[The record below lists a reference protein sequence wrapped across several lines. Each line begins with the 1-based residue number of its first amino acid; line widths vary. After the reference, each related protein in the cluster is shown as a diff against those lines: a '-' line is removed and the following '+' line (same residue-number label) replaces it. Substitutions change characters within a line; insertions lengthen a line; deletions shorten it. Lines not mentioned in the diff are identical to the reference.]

1 MLGTRRRVAIGAGVL
16 ALVAAALTAATV
28 GPVSPAAA
36 AVAAKPTCGS
46 ATIYKAGGPAW
57 RCTFADDFSGT
68 ALDRSKWTV
77 QETAT
82 SGYHNGGDCFFDD
95 PRNVS
100 VASGALT
107 LTTRREAASFICKD
121 PAGEYASSFTSG
133 MVSTWGRFAQ
143 AYGRFEIRAKFPAAK
158 VAGVQGALW
167 LWPVDSSKYGSWPA
181 SGEIDIAEAYSQYP
195 DRVIPYVHYLSE
207 RNDTTVT
214 NNFCMVSDPSA
225 FHTYAVEWT
234 PTRIKITY
242 DGKTCLDHAIDPA
255 GSMRAPAPFDQPY
268 MVVLTQTLGLGANA
282 RTRSTPLPA
291 TTVVDYV
298 RVWS

>member
-1 MLGTRRRVAIGAGVL
+1 MPGTRRRVAIGAGVI
-16 ALVAAALTAATV
+16 AMVAAALTSAAV

-36 AVAAKPTCGS
+36 AAASKPDCG
-46 ATIYKAGGPAW
+46 AKAIYKTGGRAW
-57 RCTFADDFSGT
+57 RCTFADDFAGK

-82 SGYHNGGDCFFDD
+82 SGYQNGGDCFFDD

-107 LTTRREAASFICKD
+107 LTTRREAASFTCQD
-121 PAGEYASSFTSG
+121 PAGEYSSSYTSG
-133 MVSTWGRFAQ
+133 MVSTWGQFAQ
-143 AYGRFEIRAKFPAAK
+143 AYGRFEIRAKFPATK
-158 VAGVQGALW
+158 VAGVHGALW
-167 LWPVDSSKYGSWPA
+167 LWPVDSSKYGDWPA
-181 SGEIDIAEAYSQYP
+181 SGEIDIAEAYSQFP

-207 RNDTTVT
+207 PGDKTVT
-214 NNFCMVSDPSA
+214 NNYCMVSDPSA
-225 FHTYAVEWT
+225 FHTYAAEWT

-255 GSMRAPAPFDQPY
+255 GAMKAPAPFDQPY
-268 MVVLTQTLGLGANA
+268 IVVLTQTLGLGDNA

-291 TTVVDYV
+291 KTVVDYV